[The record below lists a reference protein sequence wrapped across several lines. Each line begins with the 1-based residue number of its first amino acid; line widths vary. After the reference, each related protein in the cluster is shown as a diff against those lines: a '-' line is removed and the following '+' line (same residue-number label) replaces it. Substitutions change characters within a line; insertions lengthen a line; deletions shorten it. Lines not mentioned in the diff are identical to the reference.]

1 LFSHRNGIPSGGVK
15 KGTVLFFKKIEPSPF
30 TVREDSDVGYN
41 AVSNWLIKKVRKT
54 TVDGHARFLG

>member
-1 LFSHRNGIPSGGVK
+1 LIK

-41 AVSNWLIKKVRKT
+41 AVSNWLIKKLRKT
-54 TVDGHARFLG
+54 TVDGHARFAG